1 MKKKILLTS
10 IVGAIALGLGI
21 GVASY
26 QKETVATHAAEAV
39 IDVPAG
45 IDLRGGAHVTYP
57 VAGSNAGW
65 TYTIITMMN
74 QNVEGD
80 MLYIRARNYSG
91 TETPFSIAVASG
103 NGGQYGVGDASA
115 KYYLYDAFGCNEVER
130 TYLYTTNVQLPAWFD
145 GIVGLPLSNYTVD
158 NWGVGAP
165 DWAHVWRLYI
175 ALQPTYNSF
184 ANVAWG
190 DVFNLAGLNFD
201 SSELKSPDLFNQFC
215 IAENYSDGQ
224 IRLVQHSFTDFDPTA
239 KDLNGGI
246 EVNVTDNYTTVD
258 VCDVT
263 SGENPKQINGSF
275 IWLRIR
281 NFQADAW
288 IQIQIMGCEGCNNV
302 PGNNKPFYYYD
313 VNGNHVATHNS
324 SAYQT
329 IYLPADFDGFIGV
342 PLASLDNV
350 TAAPIRTDWLYGIFV
365 TGWAGAHF
373 VVGDVFGFNQSAT
386 GAGYTAML
394 RDSSTTTFAKY
405 TTLRSHGDLSK
416 TRIYPGFA
424 DDEAST
430 FAEQF
435 LSIDCTD
442 YTNDD
447 WDLFSLMF
455 IELSEEMQNYIAETD
470 YSTKTDNEL
479 NIVEKAVQRYDLAV
493 VRQSRTQFIAARTV
507 SNYQNALS
515 LYTGF
520 QMDSYAML
528 IICIALITSIGAC
541 LIYFKKR
548 KEQ

>member
-45 IDLRGGAHVTYP
+45 IDVRGGVHLTCT
-57 VAGSNAGW
+57 AGTDKNYEVLLLS
-65 TYTIITMMN
+65 MMD
-74 QNVEGD
+74 QNTEGD
-80 MLYIRARNYSG
+80 MLYMRVRNNVSI
-91 TETPFSIAVASG
+91 ETPLSISVRSG
-103 NGGQYGVGDASA
+103 NSGQYSITQPNL
-115 KYYLYDAFGCNEVER
+115 KYYLYDAFGCNEVEQ
-130 TYLYTTNVQLPAWFD
+130 TYLYTTNIQIPSWFD
-145 GIVGLPLSNYTVD
+145 GIVGIPLSNYTGD
-158 NWGVGAP
+158 NWGKGAP
-165 DWAHVWRLYI
+165 NWSLVWMLDIATQPLYNPFTDI
-175 ALQPTYNSF
+175 TFGDIFNS
-184 ANVAWG
+184 
-190 DVFNLAGLNFD
+190 AGLNFD
-201 SSELKSPDLFNQFC
+201 SSELNADNWN
-215 IAENYSDGQ
+215 AYVGVHDGSDGVFHT
-224 IRLVQHSFTDFDPTA
+224 VQDLKTDFNPTG
-239 KDLNGGI
+239 KDLAGGI
-246 EVNVTDNYTTVD
+246 EVNVTNNYTTVD
-258 VCDVT
+258 VCDNT

-288 IQIQIMGCEGCNNV
+288 IRIQIMGCEGCNNV

-313 VNGNHVATHNS
+313 VNGNHVATYNS
-324 SAYQT
+324 SAYEQ
-329 IYLPADFDGFIGV
+329 ILLPADFDGFIGV
-342 PLASLDNV
+342 PLASLDNI

-365 TGWAGAHF
+365 SGYTGAHF
-373 VVGDVFGFNQSAT
+373 VIGDVFGFNQSAT
-386 GAGYTAML
+386 GVQYTAML

-405 TTLRSHGDLSK
+405 NTLRNSGDLSK

-435 LSIDCTD
+435 LGIDCTD

-455 IELSEEMQNYIAETD
+455 IGLSEEMQNYIAETD

-548 KEQ
+548 KEQK

>member
-45 IDLRGGAHVTYP
+45 IDVRGGVHLTCT
-57 VAGSNAGW
+57 AGTDENFEVLLLS
-65 TYTIITMMN
+65 MMN
-74 QNVEGD
+74 QNTEGD
-80 MLYIRARNYSG
+80 MLYMRVRNNVSI
-91 TETPFSIAVASG
+91 ETPLSISVRSG
-103 NGGQYGVGDASA
+103 NGGQYSITQPNLN
-115 KYYLYDAFGCNEVER
+115 YYLYDAFGCNEVEK
-130 TYLYTTNVQLPAWFD
+130 TYLYNTNIQIPSWFD
-145 GIVGLPLSNYTVD
+145 GIVGIPLSNYTGD
-158 NWGVGAP
+158 NWGKGAP
-165 DWAHVWRLYI
+165 NWSLVWMLDI
-175 ALQPTYNSF
+175 ATQPLYNSF
-184 ANVAWG
+184 TDITFG
-190 DVFNLAGLNFD
+190 DIFNSAGLNFD
-201 SSELKSPDLFNQFC
+201 SSELNADNWN
-215 IAENYSDGQ
+215 AYVGVHDGSDGVFHT
-224 IRLVQHSFTDFDPTA
+224 VQDLKTDFNPTG
-239 KDLNGGI
+239 KDLAGGI

-258 VCDVT
+258 VCDNT
-263 SGENPKQINGSF
+263 SGDNPKQINGSF

-288 IQIQIMGCEGCNNV
+288 IQVKIMGCLGCQNV

-329 IYLPADFDGFIGV
+329 ILLPADFDGFIGV
-342 PLASLDNV
+342 PLASLDNI
-350 TAAPIRTDWLYGIFV
+350 TANPIRTDWLYGIFV
-365 TGWAGAHF
+365 TGWTGAHF

-386 GAGYTAML
+386 GVGYTAML

-405 TTLRSHGDLSK
+405 NTLRNSGDLSK

>member
-45 IDLRGGAHVTYP
+45 IDVRGGVHLTCT
-57 VAGSNAGW
+57 AGTDENFEVLLL
-65 TYTIITMMN
+65 TMMN
-74 QNVEGD
+74 QNTEGD
-80 MLYIRARNYSG
+80 MLYIRVRNNVSI
-91 TETPFSIAVASG
+91 ETPLSISVRSG
-103 NGGQYGVGDASA
+103 NGGQYSITQPNLN
-115 KYYLYDAFGCNEVER
+115 YYLYDAFGCNEVEK
-130 TYLYTTNVQLPAWFD
+130 TYLYNTNIQIPSWFD
-145 GIVGLPLSNYTVD
+145 GIVGIPLSNYTGD
-158 NWGVGAP
+158 NWGKGAP
-165 DWAHVWRLYI
+165 NWSLVWMLDI
-175 ALQPTYNSF
+175 ATQPLYNSF
-184 ANVAWG
+184 TDITFG
-190 DVFNLAGLNFD
+190 DIFNSAGLNFD
-201 SSELKSPDLFNQFC
+201 SSELNADNW
-215 IAENYSDGQ
+215 NTYVGVHDGSDGVF
-224 IRLVQHSFTDFDPTA
+224 RTVQDLKTDFNPTG
-239 KDLNGGI
+239 KDLAGGI

-263 SGENPKQINGSF
+263 SGANPKQINGSF

-288 IQIQIMGCEGCNNV
+288 IQVQIMGCEGCNNV

-329 IYLPADFDGFIGV
+329 ILLPADFDGFIGV

-405 TTLRSHGDLSK
+405 TALRSHGDLSK

-455 IELSEEMQNYIAETD
+455 LELSEEMQNYIAETD

-520 QMDSYAML
+520 QMDSYEML